1 MITSFPKA
9 SLLARH
15 QAQLGIYVTD
25 QRHKPRK
32 LNLFFQQ
39 IISLLNGENDL
50 KTIKE
55 KLLKMVE
62 SNEFSVQIEGKPE
75 KDMKRVETFF
85 DEQIKICLK
94 QMAENALLIE

>member
-1 MITSFPKA
+1 
-9 SLLARH
+9 
-15 QAQLGIYVTD
+15 
-25 QRHKPRK
+25 
-32 LNLFFQQ
+32 
-39 IISLLNGENDL
+39 
-50 KTIKE
+50 
-55 KLLKMVE
+55 MVE